1 MATGLTKLGNCQSM
15 TGPSFGL
22 SSYYLVTVLE
32 YKKLIYTIIMQC
44 LWLWP
49 LKFMFILIT
58 QFTQA
63 ISFISYHW

>member
-44 LWLWP
+44 L
-49 LKFMFILIT
+49 
-58 QFTQA
+58 
-63 ISFISYHW
+63 